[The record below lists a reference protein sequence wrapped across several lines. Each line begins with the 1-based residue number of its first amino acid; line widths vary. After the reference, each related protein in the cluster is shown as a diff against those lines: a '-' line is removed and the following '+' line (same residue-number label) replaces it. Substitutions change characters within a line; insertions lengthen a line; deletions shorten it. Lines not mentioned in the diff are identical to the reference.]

1 MLNSIL
7 YQEPADKKLQIYALF
22 GGLITTTAFG
32 VCWLCGTDPWGE
44 SICPVIIT
52 VGHKPVLAYLADLAD
67 IPAASV
73 FASLASMECRLGV
86 SEPGASAITH
96 TQKHVH
102 ATRVS

>member
-44 SICPVIIT
+44 SIRSVILT
-52 VGHKPVLAYLADLAD
+52 VGYELALTFLDDLVD

-73 FASLASMECRLGV
+73 LASLASIKCRLAV
-86 SEPGASAITH
+86 I
-96 TQKHVH
+96 
-102 ATRVS
+102 